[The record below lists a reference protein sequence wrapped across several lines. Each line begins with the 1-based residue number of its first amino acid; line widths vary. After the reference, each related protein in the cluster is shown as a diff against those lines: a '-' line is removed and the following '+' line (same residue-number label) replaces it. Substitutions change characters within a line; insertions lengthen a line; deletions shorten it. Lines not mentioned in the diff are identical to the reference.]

1 MTMTLSTLEHAKTPA
16 QHSVFP
22 YCGRSVDWPRP
33 AIVAERSRGTGVG
46 TDAGAS
52 GSHCLEVVL

>member
-1 MTMTLSTLEHAKTPA
+1 MTMTLSTLEHTKTRA

-33 AIVAERSRGTGVG
+33 AIVETGL
-46 TDAGAS
+46 S
-52 GSHCLEVVL
+52 VLGDWCWH